1 MSEIT
6 DYDLV
11 RSEID
16 SCIGTDQAEWDPRMS
31 AAVESSIRKGIEA
44 VVHNAASYQWSWM
57 RPTYRFKTADGQRRY
72 TLPLDFEQFIG
83 AIYFDGDEY
92 GYNEITQLPSGRVAQ
107 MYNEYEN
114 TGVPTNYAL
123 EVAAHDGTTQ
133 QHQQLVL
140 QPTPDNEYSLV
151 GPYQVGPIRSLST
164 ERPYFPGGPENRE
177 LFIAACLA
185 AAESKF
191 LDQPMTDKQDRFQA
205 ALVGAIGRDQRKQA
219 RNLGQMG
226 GRRGRGRDYYR
237 WKLQTQHEGHV
248 DSV

>member
-6 DYDLV
+6 DLALA
-11 RSEID
+11 RNEIA
-16 SCIGTDQAEWDPRMS
+16 SFIGTPEARWDNRTRID
-31 AAVESSIRKGIEA
+31 VESAIRKGIDS
-44 VVHNAASYQWSWM
+44 VVHNAANHAWSWM
-57 RPTYRFKTADGQRRY
+57 RPNHRFQTADGQRRY

-83 AIYFDGDEY
+83 GLYFDGENY
-92 GYNEITQLPSGRVAQ
+92 QYPEITQLPAGRLTQ
-107 MYNEYEN
+107 LHSEYNN

-123 EVAAHDGTTQ
+123 EVLSHDGTAQ
-133 QHQQLVL
+133 QHQQVVL
-140 QPTPDNEYSLV
+140 HPTPDGAYQLV

-164 ERPYFPGGPENRE
+164 ERPWFPGGPENRE

-191 LDQPMTDKQDRFQA
+191 MDQPMTDKQEQFQS
-205 ALVGAIGRDQRKQA
+205 ALAGAIGRDHRRQP

-226 GRRGRGRDYYR
+226 RGRGKGRDYFRY
-237 WKLQTQHEGHV
+237 KLSTAHEGHV